1 MEHANN
7 TNEINI
13 GSMGDS
19 QLTDLSRKM
28 LLSLDINEMKKIKQE
43 FASRGRNPRDA
54 ELETIAQTWSEH
66 CKHTIM
72 NSPIDDIPEGL
83 FKAFQK

>member
-28 LLSLDINEMKKIKQE
+28 LLSLDINEMKKIKME
-43 FASRGRNPRDA
+43 IKSEKEIIRFTIRDWG
-54 ELETIAQTWSEH
+54 I
-66 CKHTIM
+66 
-72 NSPIDDIPEGL
+72 GL
-83 FKAFQK
+83 FNNIQKKNFQQRIKSKNRKS

>member
-1 MEHANN
+1 MEHSNN

-28 LLSLDINEMKKIKQE
+28 LLSLDINEMKKIKQ
-43 FASRGRNPRDA
+43 
-54 ELETIAQTWSEH
+54 
-66 CKHTIM
+66 
-72 NSPIDDIPEGL
+72 
-83 FKAFQK
+83 